1 MQRCS
6 GCLVLGNLLVLLA
19 LGELPFPGDLDLVQN
34 PALLQEES
42 DALLA
47 SMIRQAVDP
56 ADVCKFSS
64 LIQPAALKL
73 PCAEWTQ
80 PLLWCSSD
88 AWASLAFGWL
98 GLAWC

>member
-19 LGELPFPGDLDLVQN
+19 LGEVPFPDLVQY

-56 ADVCKFSS
+56 ADVSF
-64 LIQPAALKL
+64 
-73 PCAEWTQ
+73 
-80 PLLWCSSD
+80 LL
-88 AWASLAFGWL
+88 
-98 GLAWC
+98 